1 VSISAPSFAGARVAL
16 LESRLADETAALVR
30 RLGGDPISAPA
41 VLEVEIDADPQV
53 DAFIDRLASA
63 PDAIVV
69 FLTGAAVTRVFAAAE
84 RLGRASALQ
93 HALGQ
98 ARLVARGPK
107 PTGALARR
115 GLMHVHPVAEP
126 FTTVDVIA
134 ALHDLP
140 TDQRSATIVHYGERN
155 EAIVNALQGRGLHVS
170 ELTVYE
176 WRLPAD
182 VAPLSTAIDALIA
195 GEIPVIAFT
204 SQIHVRHM
212 LEVAGSRRAALVHAL
227 NSRVLV
233 GAVGPTCAAACTD
246 AGMHDVITPDHPKLY
261 PLLQSLAQAWTTRHH
276 E

>member
-1 VSISAPSFAGARVAL
+1 MSTPAPSFAGARVAL
-16 LESRLADETAALVR
+16 LESRLADETATLVR

-41 VLEVEIDADPQV
+41 VFEIEIDAD
-53 DAFIDRLASA
+53 DEIEAFVERLASA
-63 PDAIVV
+63 PDSIVV

-93 HALGQ
+93 HGLGQ

-126 FTTVDVIA
+126 FTTADVIA
-134 ALHDLP
+134 ALQDLP
-140 TDQRSATIVHYGERN
+140 TDQQSATIVHYGERN
-155 EAIVNALQGRGLHVS
+155 EAIVNALQGRGLRVS

-182 VAPLSTAIDALIA
+182 VTPLSTAIDALIG
-195 GEIPVIAFT
+195 GEIPVVAFT
-204 SQIHVRHM
+204 SQIQVRHM
-212 LEVAGSRRAALVHAL
+212 LEVAGSRRAALLHAL
-227 NSRVLV
+227 DSRVLV

-246 AGMHDVITPDHPKLY
+246 AGMHDVITPHHPKLY
-261 PLLQSLAQAWTTRHH
+261 PLLQSLAQAWTTRSH